1 MGIYTDRVLP
11 RLIDR
16 ALDTTEF
23 RDIRRE
29 QLRSLTGRVLEV
41 GFGAGPNVPFLPSTV
56 EALYAVDPAT
66 SVRGIAFRRLRDR
79 GMTVDY
85 VGLDGASLDLADE
98 SVDHVVS
105 TMTLCTIPDV
115 ERALR
120 EIRRVLV
127 PGGMFHFVDHGLS
140 PDPEVSRRQARLNP
154 LHGRIFGGCH
164 LNRDIPAL
172 VSDSGLTVQI
182 LNADYMRGPKV
193 LGYLYRGT
201 AKKGTD
207 RH

>member
-16 ALDTTEF
+16 ALDTAEF
-23 RDIRRE
+23 REVRRE

-66 SVRGIAFRRLRDR
+66 SVRGIAARRLRER
-79 GMTVDY
+79 GMSVEY
-85 VGLDGASLDLADE
+85 VGLDGASLELADD

-115 ERALR
+115 EGAIR

-127 PGGMFHFVDHGLS
+127 PGGSFHFVDHGLS
-140 PDPEVSRRQARLNP
+140 PDPTVSRRQARLNP

-172 VSDSGLTVQI
+172 VRDSGLSVQM
-182 LNADYMRGPKV
+182 LGADYMRGPKV
-193 LGYLYRGT
+193 LGYLYRGV
-201 AKKGTD
+201 AQKQAD
-207 RH
+207 RL

>member
-1 MGIYTDRVLP
+1 
-11 RLIDR
+11 
-16 ALDTTEF
+16 
-23 RDIRRE
+23 
-29 QLRSLTGRVLEV
+29 
-41 GFGAGPNVPFLPSTV
+41 
-56 EALYAVDPAT
+56 
-66 SVRGIAFRRLRDR
+66 
-79 GMTVDY
+79 MTVDY
-85 VGLDGASLDLADE
+85 VGLDGASLDLVDE

-127 PGGMFHFVDHGLS
+127 PGGTFHFVDHGLS